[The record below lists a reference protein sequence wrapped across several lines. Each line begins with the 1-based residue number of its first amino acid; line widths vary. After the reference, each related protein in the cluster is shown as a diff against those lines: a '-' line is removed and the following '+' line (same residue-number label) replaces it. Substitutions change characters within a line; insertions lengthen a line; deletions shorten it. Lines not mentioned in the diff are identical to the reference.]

1 MWFWTSHFILF
12 HVYKKHRKMI
22 INQSFV
28 RKNVQ
33 QRFQNPNQSTFG
45 IWVWVFLGLT
55 HGCPKIVN
63 SYFHKCIS
71 KPDGFS
77 QQSYAEL
84 GKPDGQ
90 LLVPQ
95 TNPLS
100 QSLSLSQSPSSSL
113 QGLLLVQQLQ
123 LALLPLHFEPKNN

>member
-1 MWFWTSHFILF
+1 MWISEPKT
-12 HVYKKHRKMI
+12 
-22 INQSFV
+22 
-28 RKNVQ
+28 
-33 QRFQNPNQSTFG
+33 
-45 IWVWVFLGLT
+45 VWVFLGLT
-55 HGCPKIVN
+55 RGCPKFAT

-71 KPDGFS
+71 KPDDGFS

-90 LLVPQ
+90 LSVPQ
-95 TNPLS
+95 TNPLA

-123 LALLPLHFEPKNN
+123 SALLP